1 MPGKIAQTVWLYRIT
16 SRENLSHILE
26 YGICNKN
33 HPDANPDFVSIG
45 NHDIIGR
52 RNDHEVKIDG
62 YGNIGDYVPFYFSP
76 KSIMLFN
83 ILTGYGVSKVNP
95 EEIIFLITD
104 IESAVNCNQ
113 LYFFSDGQANTR
125 ISKHYND
132 LKDLN
137 KIDWE
142 VVQSG
147 DFSKSNTDNDRTRRY
162 QAEFLIHRKVPV
174 NCIKGIVVYN
184 ESCATFVKKK
194 LALTDLIIQV
204 HIKRS
209 FYFNR

>member
-1 MPGKIAQTVWLYRIT
+1 MAGKIPETVWLYRIT
-16 SRENLSHILE
+16 NRENLAHILQ

-45 NHDIIGR
+45 NHDIIER
-52 RNDHEVKIDG
+52 RNEHRVKIEG

-76 KSIMLFN
+76 KSIMLYN
-83 ILTGYGVSKVNP
+83 ILTGYGVSKVKP

-104 IESAVNCNQ
+104 IQSAVNCKQ

-125 ISKHYND
+125 ISQHYND
-132 LKDLN
+132 LKDLD

-142 VVQSG
+142 VVESG
-147 DFSKSNTDNDRTRRY
+147 DFSKSNSDNDRTRRY
-162 QAEFLIHRKVPV
+162 QAEFLIHEKVPL
-174 NCIKGIVVYN
+174 NCIRAIVVYN

-194 LALTDLIIQV
+194 LALTGLIIQV
-204 HIKRS
+204 YIKRS